1 MTQST
6 PRSGSSRQ
14 QAQNRQRR
22 RAAIRE
28 ALYVLAMLSVAGA
41 AYFGFVLFPNKLR
54 TQDLRADHDAVVSD
68 VVDLQESIATLRRDT
83 RAMNDD
89 PWVVE
94 RALRGRLGYL
104 RPGER
109 VFRPGS

>member
-22 RAAIRE
+22 RAAVRE
-28 ALYVLAMLSVAGA
+28 GLYVLAMLSIAGA
-41 AYFGFVLFPNKLR
+41 AYFGFALFPSKLR
-54 TQDLRADHDAVVSD
+54 TQELQAKHDALAKEAD
-68 VVDLQESIATLRRDT
+68 ELKESIATLRRDT

-94 RALRGRLGYL
+94 HALRGRLGYL